1 MEEEHLEK
9 LLIVKPCLLL
19 IKGTVKINFRN
30 LYEYYHV
37 FTRQKKLSP
46 FRETRYPVHETGYPI
61 QETAY
66 PTRETRYPFRK
77 NNLTVPLKL
86 FLIMI
91 ERELLIVL

>member
-9 LLIVKPCLLL
+9 LPIVKPCVLL
-19 IKGTVKINFRN
+19 IKGTVK
-30 LYEYYHV
+30 
-37 FTRQKKLSP
+37 
-46 FRETRYPVHETGYPI
+46 
-61 QETAY
+61 ETAY
-66 PTRETRYPFRK
+66 LTTETRYPFRK